1 MAVNALNAFVANPP
15 IDGGVYFNAPL
26 GTKLPK
32 TAIEALDPAFK
43 DHGAVAEDGFN
54 VSPKRETTTE
64 KMMGGGDFIDI
75 QTSYTEEVEITF
87 MEDDNENVINSCFG
101 TNNVVT
107 KAATNQH
114 GKQVTIYHTEQP
126 LPPMA
131 HVLKAVY
138 GEKKKAYVIE
148 RGRITSI
155 EKTRDE
161 HKASTKYKV
170 VITCYKGSVENRGAY
185 VLELRDDGV
194 LAALGG

>member
-87 MEDDNENVINSCFG
+87 MEDDNENVINSCLYKQRG
-101 TNNVVT
+101 YQGCHQSAWQAGNDLPHRTTV
-107 KAATNQH
+107 ATN
-114 GKQVTIYHTEQP
+114 GACSKSR
-126 LPPMA
+126 LRR
-131 HVLKAVY
+131 
-138 GEKKKAYVIE
+138 EKE
-148 RGRITSI
+148 S
-155 EKTRDE
+155 
-161 HKASTKYKV
+161 
-170 VITCYKGSVENRGAY
+170 
-185 VLELRDDGV
+185 LRH
-194 LAALGG
+194 